1 MEGDEKLME
10 GKEEKLNFFYDWI
23 VPIIVAV
30 ILALLIN
37 KFIIFQVMIPTGSMI
52 PTLNVGD
59 RLLVTRVYRPERL
72 NREDIVVFYS
82 EELDELLIK
91 RLIGLPGDEI
101 VISDGEVSV
110 NGVALSQEYVEN
122 EDDFNGIYSVPEDM
136 YFFLGDNRAES
147 YDSREWENHY
157 IDKEYIKGK
166 AQVKVYPFSDF
177 GVLK

>member
-82 EELDELLIK
+82 E
-91 RLIGLPGDEI
+91 IG
-101 VISDGEVSV
+101 
-110 NGVALSQEYVEN
+110 
-122 EDDFNGIYSVPEDM
+122 
-136 YFFLGDNRAES
+136 RAS
-147 YDSREWENHY
+147 CRER
-157 IDKEYIKGK
+157 
-166 AQVKVYPFSDF
+166 V
-177 GVLK
+177 